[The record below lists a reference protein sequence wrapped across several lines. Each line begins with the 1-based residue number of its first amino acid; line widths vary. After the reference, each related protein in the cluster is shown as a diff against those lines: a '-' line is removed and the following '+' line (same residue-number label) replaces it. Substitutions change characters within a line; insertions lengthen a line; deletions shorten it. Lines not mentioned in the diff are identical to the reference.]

1 MSDAGA
7 QTQVPR
13 VDAGICRRSMAAQTI
28 LAFQQ
33 SGSALSKVDGIRRFG
48 GDGINLTVISID
60 EALPA
65 ILDDASGYFPNDLSA
80 ALVLDYLKHPDLSD
94 ELARLCSSRRI
105 PLVASGKKTQYPGV
119 FSPPT

>member
-1 MSDAGA
+1 MSDAGVQA
-7 QTQVPR
+7 QVPL
-13 VDAGICRRSMAAQTI
+13 VDTNTCRRSMAVQTI
-28 LAFQQ
+28 LVFQQ
-33 SGSALSKVDGIRRFG
+33 SGSALSKIEGIRRFG
-48 GDGINLTVISID
+48 GNGIDLTIISID

-65 ILDDASGYFPNDLSA
+65 ILDDASEHFPNDLAA

-94 ELARLCSSRRI
+94 ELARLCSIRRI

>member
-7 QTQVPR
+7 QAQAPLT
-13 VDAGICRRSMAAQTI
+13 DAGICRRSMAAQTI
-28 LAFQQ
+28 LVFQQ
-33 SGSALSKVDGIRRFG
+33 SGSALSKVEGIRRFG
-48 GDGINLTVISID
+48 EDGIVLTIVSID

-65 ILDDASGYFPNDLSA
+65 ILDDASEYFPNDLSA

-94 ELARLCSSRRI
+94 ELARLCSIRRI